1 MLTQVLKN
9 KVADLWDKFWS
20 GGISNP
26 LNAIEQIT
34 YLLFMKQLDETDK
47 RKISNA
53 DFLNE
58 KYISIFSG
66 KYFPPGVDEKDE
78 KNAVD
83 KETLRWSHWTRMPGD
98 KMLLHV
104 QSKVFPFIK
113 QLDDSAESKE
123 NSDNKNEKEIR
134 VSFFTKH
141 MANAAFLIPS
151 GRMLTEAT
159 KTINE
164 IYAELEKENRFIDAQ
179 GDFYEYLLDSLRQ
192 AGRNGQFRTPTH
204 VIELIVELVQPQ
216 LGNRIA
222 DPASGTAGFLLGAY
236 KYLIT
241 QFTSDTYKQADDNGF
256 IRGTL
261 ADKLVNEKAKTL
273 LNEETFF
280 GFDIDPTMIRIGLMN
295 LMMHGI
301 TQPKID
307 YKDTLSKN
315 YNEDNAYDIVMA
327 NPPFTGNIDK
337 GDLNETFTVST
348 TKSELLFVE
357 RIYKMLR
364 MGGTAGVVVPQGV
377 LFGSGKAFKDIRR
390 ILIDKCELKAVISM
404 PSGVF
409 KPYAGVATAI
419 LIFTKGGETNNVWFY
434 DMKSDGWSLDDKR
447 TPLLNQDGS
456 RDFGD
461 LHLIIDTYKKRNP
474 KKESDRTKQHF
485 FVPKTEIEE
494 NDYDLSFSNYKVE
507 VYVEVKYDEPKDI
520 LARISLKEDDIIK
533 GINELKE
540 VL

>member
-1 MLTQVLKN
+1 MLTPLIIS
-9 KVADLWDKFWS
+9 KVSALWDKFWS

-47 RKISNA
+47 RKVSNA

-58 KYISIFSG
+58 KYTSIFSG
-66 KYFPPGVDEKDE
+66 KYFPPGVDDKDD
-78 KNAVD
+78 KNAVE
-83 KETLRWSHWTRMPGD
+83 KETLRWSYFTRMSSEE
-98 KMLLHV
+98 MLLQV

-113 QLDDSAESKE
+113 QLDAV
-123 NSDNKNEKEIR
+123 N
-134 VSFFTKH
+134 SFFTKH

-159 KTINE
+159 KTIDE

-179 GDFYEYLLDSLRQ
+179 GDFYEYLLDSLRSS
-192 AGRNGQFRTPTH
+192 GKNGQFRTPTH
-204 VIELIVELVQPQ
+204 IIELIVELVEPK

-241 QFTSDTYKQADDNGF
+241 QHTSDTYKEPDDNGF
-256 IRGTL
+256 TRGTL
-261 ADKLVNEKAKTL
+261 ADKLVDEKAKAM
-273 LNEETFF
+273 LNEATFF

-301 TQPKID
+301 TQPQID

-327 NPPFTGNIDK
+327 NPPFTGSIDK
-337 GDLNETFTVST
+337 GDLNETFTIST
-348 TKSELLFVE
+348 TKSELLFLE

-377 LFGSGKAFKDIRR
+377 LFGSGNAFKEIRKM
-390 ILIDKCELKAVISM
+390 LIDKCELKAVISM

-409 KPYAGVATAI
+409 RPYAGVATAI
-419 LIFTKGGETNNVWFY
+419 LIFTKGGETNEVWFY
-434 DMKSDGWSLDDKR
+434 EMQSDGYSLDDKR
-447 TPLLNQDGS
+447 TPLYQTDGS
-456 RDFGD
+456 RNYGD
-461 LHLIIDTYKKRNP
+461 LHFIIDVYKKRDP
-474 KKESDRTKQHF
+474 RKESDRAQKHF
-485 FVPKTEIEE
+485 FVSKTEIEE
-494 NDYDLSFSNYKVE
+494 NDYDLSLNKYKIE
-507 VYVEVKYDEPKDI
+507 VYEEVVYENPKVI
-520 LARISLKEDDIIK
+520 LEKISTMEEKITK
-533 GINELKE
+533 GIKELAQIFK
-540 VL
+540 

>member
-1 MLTQVLKN
+1 MLTQSLRN
-9 KVADLWDKFWS
+9 KVAALWDKFWS

-34 YLLFMKQLDETDK
+34 YLLFMKQLDETDM
-47 RKISNA
+47 RKVSNA

-58 KYISIFSG
+58 KYTSIFSG
-66 KYFPPGVDEKDE
+66 KFFPPGVDNNDE
-78 KNAVD
+78 KNAVE
-83 KETLRWSHWTRMPGD
+83 KETLRWSYFTRMPGEE
-98 KMLLHV
+98 MLLHV

-113 QLDDSAESKE
+113 QLDEV
-123 NSDNKNEKEIR
+123 N
-134 VSFFTKH
+134 SFFTKH

-151 GRMLTEAT
+151 GRMLTEST
-159 KTINE
+159 KTIDE
-164 IYAELEKENRFIDAQ
+164 IFVELEKENRFIDAQ
-179 GDFYEYLLDSLRQ
+179 GDFYESLLDALKSS
-192 AGRNGQFRTPTH
+192 GKNGQFRTPTH
-204 VIELIVELVQPQ
+204 VIELIVELVEPQ

-241 QFTSDTYKQADDNGF
+241 QFTSDSYKQADDNGF

-261 ADKLVNEKAKTL
+261 ADKLVDEKAKAM

-327 NPPFTGNIDK
+327 NPPFTGSIDK

-377 LFGSGKAFKDIRR
+377 LFGSGNAFKDIRK

-409 KPYAGVATAI
+409 RPYASVATAI
-419 LIFTKGGETNNVWFY
+419 LIFTKGGETNHVWFY
-434 DMKSDGWSLDDKR
+434 EMQSDGWSLDDKR
-447 TPLLNQDGS
+447 NPLNKPDGN
-456 RDFGD
+456 RDYGD
-461 LHLIIDTYKKRNP
+461 LHLIIDTYRKRNS
-474 KKESDRTKQHF
+474 KKENDRALQHF
-485 FVPKTEIEE
+485 FVPKNEIQE
-494 NDYDLSFSNYKVE
+494 NDYDLSLNKYKTQK
-507 VYVEVKYDEPKDI
+507 YVEISYDEPTEI
-520 LARISLKEDDIIK
+520 LKNLSIIEKEIVKEIE
-533 GINELKE
+533 ELKL

>member
-1 MLTQVLKN
+1 MLTQSLKN
-9 KVADLWDKFWS
+9 KVATLWDKFWS

-47 RKISNA
+47 LKLSNA
-53 DFLNE
+53 DFLGE
-58 KYISIFSG
+58 KYTSIFSG
-66 KYFPPGVDEKDE
+66 DYYPPGVDDKDT

-83 KETLRWSHWTRMPGD
+83 KATLRWSYWTRMPGEE
-98 KMLLHV
+98 MLLHV
-104 QSKVFPFIK
+104 QSRVFPFIK
-113 QLDDSAESKE
+113 QLEE
-123 NSDNKNEKEIR
+123 DN
-134 VSFFTKH
+134 SFFTKH

-159 KTINE
+159 KTIDD
-164 IYAELEKENRFIDAQ
+164 IYTELEKENRFIDAQ

-192 AGRNGQFRTPTH
+192 AGKNGQFRTPTH

-241 QFTSDTYKQADDNGF
+241 QFTSDKYKQPDDNGF

-261 ADKLVNEKAKTL
+261 ADKLVDDNAKQI
-273 LNEETFF
+273 LNEATFF

-301 TQPKID
+301 TRPRID

-327 NPPFTGNIDK
+327 NPPFTGSIDK
-337 GDLNETFTVST
+337 GDLNETFSVAT

-377 LFGSGKAFKDIRR
+377 LFGSSKAFKEVRK
-390 ILIDKCELKAVISM
+390 ILLDKCELKAVISL

-409 KPYAGVATAI
+409 KPYTGVATAI
-419 LIFTKGGETNNVWFY
+419 LIFTKGGETKNVWFY
-434 DMKSDGWSLDDKR
+434 DMLSDGWSLDDKR
-447 TPLLNQDGS
+447 NPLLKPDGS
-456 RDFGD
+456 RDYGD
-461 LHLIIDTYKKRNP
+461 LHRIIEAYKKRNP
-474 KKESDRTKQHF
+474 KKETDRAKQHF
-485 FVPKTEIEE
+485 FVPKNDIEA
-494 NDYDLSFSNYKVE
+494 NDYDLSLNKYKE
-507 VYVEVKYDEPKDI
+507 IEYKESLYRNPKVI
-520 LARISLKEDDIIK
+520 LSDLMTLEEGIQKEIKQLNSLFK
-533 GINELKE
+533 
-540 VL
+540 

>member
-1 MLTQVLKN
+1 MLTSSLKN
-9 KVADLWDKFWS
+9 KVAALWDKFWS

-34 YLLFMKQLDETDK
+34 YLLFMKQLDENDK
-47 RKISNA
+47 RKVSNA

-58 KYISIFSG
+58 KYTSIFAG
-66 KYFPPGVDEKDE
+66 EYYPPGVDDKDP
-78 KNAVD
+78 KNAIQ
-83 KETLRWSHWTRMPGD
+83 KETLRWSYFTRMPSEE
-98 KMLLHV
+98 MLLHV

-113 QLDDSAESKE
+113 QLEDG
-123 NSDNKNEKEIR
+123 N
-134 VSFFTKH
+134 SFFTKH

-159 KTINE
+159 KTIDE
-164 IYAELEKENRFIDAQ
+164 IFAELEKENRFIDAQ
-179 GDFYEYLLDSLRQ
+179 GDFYEYLLDELRSS
-192 AGRNGQFRTPTH
+192 GKNGQFRTPTH

-241 QFTSDTYKQADDNGF
+241 QFTSETYLQKDDNGF
-256 IRGTL
+256 TRGTL
-261 ADKLVNEKAKTL
+261 ADKLVDENAKKL

-327 NPPFTGNIDK
+327 NPPFTGSIDK
-337 GDLNETFTVST
+337 GELNETFSIST

-364 MGGTAGVVVPQGV
+364 IGGTAGVVVPQGV
-377 LFGSGKAFKDIRR
+377 LFSSGKAFIDLRK
-390 ILIDKCELKAVISM
+390 ILIYKCELKAVISM

-409 KPYAGVATAI
+409 KPYAGVASAI
-419 LIFTKGGETNNVWFY
+419 LIFTKGGETNHVWFY
-434 DMKSDGWSLDDKR
+434 EMQNDGWSLDDKR
-447 TPLLNQDGS
+447 NPNIKQDGS
-456 RDFGD
+456 RDYGD
-461 LHLIIDTYKKRNP
+461 LHLIIDAYKKRNP
-474 KKESDRTKQHF
+474 KKESDRKLQHF

-494 NDYDLSFSNYKVE
+494 NDYDLSLSKYKEE
-507 VYVEVKYDEPKDI
+507 VYEEVKYDNPRDVLNK
-520 LARISLKEDDIIK
+520 LAEVEIEIVNGIEDLRKIF
-533 GINELKE
+533 
-540 VL
+540 

>member
-1 MLTQVLKN
+1 MLTQSLKN
-9 KVADLWDKFWS
+9 KVSTLWDKFWS

-47 RKISNA
+47 RKLSNA
-53 DFLNE
+53 DFLGE
-58 KYISIFSG
+58 KYASIFSG
-66 KYFPPGVDEKDE
+66 EYYPPGLDDKDP

-83 KETLRWSHWTRMPGD
+83 KETLRWSYWTKMPSD
-98 KMLLHV
+98 EMLLHV
-104 QSKVFPFIK
+104 QSRVFPFIR
-113 QLDDSAESKE
+113 QLEDD
-123 NSDNKNEKEIR
+123 N
-134 VSFFTKH
+134 SFFTKH
-141 MANAAFLIPS
+141 MVNATFLIPS

-159 KTINE
+159 KTIDT

-179 GDFYEYLLDSLRQ
+179 GDFYEYLLDELRSS
-192 AGRNGQFRTPTH
+192 GKNGQFRTPTH

-236 KYLIT
+236 KYIISH
-241 QFTSDTYKQADDNGF
+241 FTSDKYKEPDDNGF

-261 ADKLVNEKAKTL
+261 ADKLVDDKAKEM
-273 LNEETFF
+273 LNEATFF

-301 TQPKID
+301 TKPQID

-315 YNEDNAYDIVMA
+315 YNEDNAYDIVIA
-327 NPPFTGNIDK
+327 NPPFTGSIDK
-337 GDLNETFTVST
+337 GDLNETFSIAT
-348 TKSELLFVE
+348 TKSELLFLE

-377 LFGSGKAFKDIRR
+377 LFGSGNAFKDVRK
-390 ILIDKCELKAVISM
+390 ILLDRCELKAVISM
-404 PSGVF
+404 PNGVF

-419 LIFTKGGETNNVWFY
+419 LIFTKGGETKNVWFY
-434 DMKSDGWSLDDKR
+434 EMLSDGRSLDDKR
-447 TPLLNQDGS
+447 GELKMPNGS

-461 LHLIIDTYKKRNP
+461 LHLIIDAYKKRSAKN
-474 KKESDRTKQHF
+474 ENDRSKRHF
-485 FVPKTEIEE
+485 FVPKREIEE
-494 NDYDLSFSNYKVE
+494 KEYDLNLSKYKEEIYEEVNYE
-507 VYVEVKYDEPKDI
+507 DPKEI
-520 LARISLKEDDIIK
+520 LNRLELSENEIIQNISDLKAM
-533 GINELKE
+533 L
-540 VL
+540 

>member
-1 MLTQVLKN
+1 MLTQSIRN
-9 KVADLWDKFWS
+9 KVAALWDKFWS
-20 GGISNP
+20 GGIANP

-34 YLLFMKQLDETDK
+34 YLLFMKQLDENDK
-47 RKISNA
+47 RLISNA

-58 KYISIFSG
+58 KYTSIFSG
-66 KYFPPGVDEKDE
+66 SYFPPGVDDSDNR
-78 KNAVD
+78 NAVD
-83 KETLRWSHWTRMPGD
+83 KETLRWSYFVRMPSD
-98 KMLLHV
+98 EMLIHV
-104 QSKVFPFIK
+104 QSRVFPFIK
-113 QLDDSAESKE
+113 QLNGS
-123 NSDNKNEKEIR
+123 NSY
-134 VSFFTKH
+134 FTKH

-159 KTINE
+159 KTIDE
-164 IYAELEKENRFIDAQ
+164 IYTELELENRFIDAQ
-179 GDFYEYLLDSLRQ
+179 GDFYEYLLDELRSS
-192 AGRNGQFRTPTH
+192 GKNGQFRTPPH
-204 VIELIVELVQPQ
+204 IIELIVELVEPQ
-216 LGNRIA
+216 LGHKIA

-241 QFTSDTYKQADDNGF
+241 QFTSDAYKSLDDNGF

-261 ADKLVNEKAKTL
+261 ADKLVDDRAKQI
-273 LNEETFF
+273 LNEETFY

-295 LMMHGI
+295 LLMHGI
-301 TQPKID
+301 AQPKID

-315 YNEDNAYDIVMA
+315 YNEDNVYDIVMA
-327 NPPFTGNIDK
+327 NPPFTGSIDR
-337 GDLNETFTVST
+337 GDLNESFTVTT

-377 LFGSGKAFKDIRR
+377 LFGSGKAFKDIRK

-419 LIFTKGGETNNVWFY
+419 LIFTKGGETNRIWFY
-434 DMKSDGWSLDDKR
+434 NMKSDGWSLDDKR
-447 TPLLNQDGS
+447 NPLFNSNGS

-461 LHLIIDTYKKRNP
+461 LHLIIDAYKKRDP
-474 KKESDRTKQHF
+474 KKENDRTEQHF

-494 NDYDLSFSNYKVE
+494 NDYDLSLSKYKE
-507 VYVEVKYDEPKDI
+507 VVYEEVKYDEPKDI
-520 LARISLKEDDIIK
+520 LEKINAGEESILKMV
-533 GINELKE
+533 NELIEFIK
-540 VL
+540 